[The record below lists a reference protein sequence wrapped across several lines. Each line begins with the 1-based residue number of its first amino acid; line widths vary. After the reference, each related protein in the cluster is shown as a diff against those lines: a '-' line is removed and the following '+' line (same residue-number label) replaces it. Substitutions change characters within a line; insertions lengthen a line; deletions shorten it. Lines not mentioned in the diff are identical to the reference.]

1 MGGANVS
8 SKPASGASSGAPPG
22 SSSDSSGAPP
32 PGAPAAS
39 GSAGAPPAG
48 QPHGPAVTRL
58 PSGELALGGV
68 PLSDLSR
75 RSAEVGGDA
84 GARVGT
90 PTYVYDLDGMAR
102 EARELEDA
110 FEGAP
115 HLVAFAVKANSA
127 GPIVRA
133 LVAEG
138 CGADVVSGAEL
149 LLAMRCGVS
158 PERLVYSGVAKRDDE
173 LDLAIGV
180 GAAGIRAINVESV
193 EEIPR
198 IAARA
203 AEQGRVARVTL
214 RINPGV
220 DAEELD
226 THSYIA
232 TGHDEAKFGVP
243 LPSVADAVAALDAAR
258 ASVKL
263 VGVTSHAGS
272 QLTSVEAYL
281 ASARAVF
288 ETAKGLRARFALEF
302 VDTGGGFGIDYGEGC
317 PVRPA
322 DFIRAARAAQRE
334 HGLGDLALYCEPGRA
349 LVGAHGVLL
358 AKVIQR
364 KVAAGEPT
372 RRWMMID
379 AGMNDLMRPALY
391 QARHRV
397 VPVVM
402 KEGARLSR
410 YRVVGPVCESSDD
423 FGVHDLPE
431 GELAEVALLD
441 AGAYGYSMA
450 SRYNGRPLPAE
461 VFLRG
466 GGVATIH
473 PRKPITDWVDD
484 RR

>member
-1 MGGANVS
+1 MSRLAN
-8 SKPASGASSGAPPG
+8 AE
-22 SSSDSSGAPP
+22 
-32 PGAPAAS
+32 
-39 GSAGAPPAG
+39 
-48 QPHGPAVTRL
+48 R
-58 PSGELALGGV
+58 ELTLGGV
-68 PLSDLSR
+68 PLGSLSR
-75 RSAEVGGDA
+75 KESGASGDA
-84 GARVGT
+84 SARIGT
-90 PTYVYDLDGMAR
+90 PTYVYDLDGMAQ
-102 EARELEDA
+102 EANDLEAA
-110 FEGAP
+110 FDGAP
-115 HLVAFAVKANSA
+115 HLVAYAVKANSA
-127 GPIVRA
+127 GPVVRA
-133 LVAEG
+133 LVGEG

-149 LLAMRCGVS
+149 LLAMRCGVT
-158 PERLVYSGVAKRDDE
+158 PERIIYSGVAKRDDE

-180 GAAGIRAINVESV
+180 GDDGIRAINVESV

-203 AEQGRVARVTL
+203 SAQGRVARVTL

-220 DAEELD
+220 DAAELD

-243 LPSVADAVAALDAAR
+243 LSSLADAVNALEAAKGAVR
-258 ASVKL
+258 L
-263 VGVTSHAGS
+263 VGITSHAGS
-272 QLTSVEAYL
+272 QLTSIEAYL

-288 ETAKGLRARFALEF
+288 ETARKLRDRFALEL
-302 VDTGGGFGIDYGEGC
+302 VDTGGGFGIDYGNGC

-322 DFIRAARAAQRE
+322 DFIRAARRVQHE
-334 HGLGDLALYCEPGRA
+334 HGLGDLALFCEPGRA

-364 KVAAGEPT
+364 KVAHGDPP

-391 QARHRV
+391 QARHRI
-397 VPVVM
+397 VPVM
-402 KEGARLSR
+402 LEPEARLVP

-431 GELAEVALLD
+431 SDFAEVAVLD

-466 GGVATIH
+466 GVVAAIH
-473 PRKPITDWVDD
+473 PRKSITDWVDD
-484 RR
+484 RL

>member
-1 MGGANVS
+1 M
-8 SKPASGASSGAPPG
+8 
-22 SSSDSSGAPP
+22 
-32 PGAPAAS
+32 
-39 GSAGAPPAG
+39 
-48 QPHGPAVTRL
+48 TRL

-68 PLSDLSR
+68 PLGGLSR
-75 RSAEVGGDA
+75 REVEPSGDA
-84 GARVGT
+84 SARIGT
-90 PTYVYDLDGMAR
+90 PTYVYDLDGIAR
-102 EARELEDA
+102 EAGELEA
-110 FEGAP
+110 GFEGAP
-115 HLVAFAVKANSA
+115 HLVAYAVKANSA
-127 GPIVRA
+127 GPVVRV

-149 LLAMRCGVS
+149 LLAMRCGVT
-158 PERLVYSGVAKRDDE
+158 PERIIYSGVAKRDDE

-180 GAAGIRAINVESV
+180 GDAGIRAINVESV

-203 AEQGRVARVTL
+203 SAQGRVARVTL

-220 DAEELD
+220 DAAELD

-243 LPSVADAVAALDAAR
+243 LSSIGDAVSALEAAR
-258 ASVKL
+258 SSVRL
-263 VGVTSHAGS
+263 VGVTAHAGS

-288 ETAKGLRARFALEF
+288 ETAKGLRAKFALEL
-302 VDTGGGFGIDYGEGC
+302 VDTGGGFGIDYGDGC

-322 DFIRAARAAQRE
+322 DFIRAARAKQQE

-364 KVAAGEPT
+364 KVAHGEPGLEP

-391 QARHRV
+391 QARHRIA
-397 VPVVM
+397 PVTM
-402 KEGARLSR
+402 QPGARLLS

-423 FGVHDLPE
+423 FGVHELPE
-431 GELAEVALLD
+431 GDLAEVALLD

-466 GGVATIH
+466 GAVATVH
-473 PRKPITDWVDD
+473 ARKPITDWVDD